1 MVNSP
6 IKKWIKNLNRH
17 PTKKNTQIVNKHK
30 YSTSFVIKV
39 MQIKMR
45 YRMAKIKKADRIKC
59 WWGYGATELSFIIGG
74 MQNGTATLENSLIV
88 SYNVKHS
95 ITIWSRK
102 CNPKYLPK
110 LFDKVCPYKNLHTSV
125 YSAFIYNC
133 PKPKVTKMSFYSW
146 MGKQIGTSYNVVS
159 FSNKNKW
166 SSHKRHG
173 RTLNTYS

>member
-17 PTKKNTQIVNKHK
+17 PTKKNTQILNKHK
-30 YSTSFVIKV
+30 HSTSFVIKV

-59 WWGYGATELSFIIGG
+59 WWGYGATELSFITGG

-95 ITIWSRK
+95 ITDRANVILNICPNYLTK
-102 CNPKYLPK
+102 YVHTKTCIQVFIVTLFIIVQNPK
-110 LFDKVCPYKNLHTSV
+110 
-125 YSAFIYNC
+125 
-133 PKPKVTKMSFYSW
+133 
-146 MGKQIGTSYNVVS
+146 
-159 FSNKNKW
+159 
-166 SSHKRHG
+166 
-173 RTLNTYS
+173 